1 MTRLQRA
8 LRRLSRDLD
17 TLGQRWALVGG
28 LAVSARAEPRTTRD
42 VDVTV
47 AVAGDRDA
55 ESLVKQ
61 LVNRGYR
68 VYRQLEHTDAARLA
82 GMRFFSPDSGE
93 SGLIVDLLFASS
105 GIEEEVVRAAQDL
118 ELTAGWSVPVAR
130 TGHLLAL
137 KVLSSQPERPEARPQ
152 DIPDALALI
161 QAADAEEMQRAREG
175 LDLIALRGFARGK
188 DLQGQLE
195 VLLRR
200 RSKVE

>member
-1 MTRLQRA
+1 VTRLQRA

-17 TLGQRWALVGG
+17 DLGQRWALIGG

-42 VDVTV
+42 VDVAI
-47 AVAGDRDA
+47 AVVGDRDA

-68 VYRQLEHTDAARLA
+68 FYRQLEHTDADRLA
-82 GMRFFSPDSGE
+82 GTRLLSPEGGE
-93 SGLIVDLLFASS
+93 AGLIVDLLFASS
-105 GIEEEVVRAAQDL
+105 GIEEEVVRAAQNL

-161 QAADAEEMQRAREG
+161 QAADPEEMRRAREG

-188 DLQGQLE
+188 DLQKQFGA
-195 VLLRR
+195 LLQRPA
-200 RSKVE
+200 KVE